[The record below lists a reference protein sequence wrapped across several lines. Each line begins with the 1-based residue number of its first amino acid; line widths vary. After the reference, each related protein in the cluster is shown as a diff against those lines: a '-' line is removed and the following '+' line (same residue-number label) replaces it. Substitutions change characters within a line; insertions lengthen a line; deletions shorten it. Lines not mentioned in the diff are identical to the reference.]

1 MSGSKSYTTL
11 LNAHCFEPT
20 NIQPT
25 GCGLSKSS
33 SSALMQCNIQPM
45 GMLPLLQVSV
55 VVKVELISEFG
66 AASEW

>member
-1 MSGSKSYTTL
+1 
-11 LNAHCFEPT
+11 
-20 NIQPT
+20 
-25 GCGLSKSS
+25 
-33 SSALMQCNIQPM
+33 MQCNIQPM